1 MTEPKA
7 QGGYTRLEKTYNY
20 DPIPAA
26 YKGTSLEKY
35 IDGVQGCVW
44 TEFIEEPDHLEY
56 MIYPRL
62 LALAETGMDEATY
75 RLCRLPST
83 SNYGN

>member
-1 MTEPKA
+1 MAPQEFCYLNMYQDDPMTEPKA

-35 IDGVQGCVW
+35 IDGVQGCV
-44 TEFIEEPDHLEY
+44 
-56 MIYPRL
+56 
-62 LALAETGMDEATY
+62 
-75 RLCRLPST
+75 
-83 SNYGN
+83 